1 MNRLSLIRWPGSGTG
16 ASGSTTAADGL
27 SVNSGVIVLGQ
38 LVGQV
43 GNPASLI
50 ENREIP
56 FAGKSILFS
65 GIGSVAGSHLIFKYA
80 AAAPANNE
88 PFVEVQSSDGTTLGE
103 IRFGNSI
110 LDGDGI
116 AIGKNNGV
124 AGNRGIYM
132 IGDNILGNPGTLR
145 DSIFIGANILE
156 VAPATTQEKMIIIGH
171 DSLDFLG
178 NAGSYIIAIGHDVCD
193 ALDTDNI
200 ASSQIFIGNFINNAS
215 YPGGGVGTGNIAIGQ
230 SIGIGGGAT
239 NTTLLG
245 NNIVTTLSNVAFLSV
260 STQSAIIGAAVSAQ
274 TSNGATL
281 QIVGN
286 FTTADPGSGVGK
298 WMVGQHHLATVSF
311 NTTGYLEVNVDG
323 VVYKV
328 ALTN

>member
-1 MNRLSLIRWPGSGTG
+1 MNRLSLIKWPGSGSGG
-16 ASGSTTAADGL
+16 ATANDGL
-27 SVNSGVIVLGQ
+27 SVLGGVIKLGQ
-38 LVGQV
+38 SVGEG
-43 GNPASLI
+43 GNPGALI
-50 ENREIP
+50 EPREVP
-56 FAGKSILFS
+56 FASQSILFS
-65 GIGSVAGSHLIFKYA
+65 GIGAVAGSHLIFKYA

-116 AIGKNNGV
+116 SIGKDNGV

-145 DSIFIGANILE
+145 DSILIGANILE
-156 VAPATTQEKMIIIGH
+156 AAPATTQEKLIIIGH
-171 DSLDFLG
+171 DSFDFIG
-178 NAGSYIIAIGHDVCD
+178 NTGSYIISIGHDVCD
-193 ALDTDNI
+193 GVGTDNI
-200 ASSQIFIGNFINNAS
+200 ASSQIFIGNFINNAF
-215 YPGGGVGTGNIAIGQ
+215 YPGGGVGAGNIAIGQ
-230 SIGIGGGAT
+230 VIGIGGGAA

-245 NNIVTTLSNVAFLSV
+245 NNIITTLSNVAFLST

-281 QIVGN
+281 QVIGN